1 MARRGDTY
9 SYVIGWLKILLPLV
23 ALALLSTLFLV
34 GRSSEPNVNI
44 PFADPDGSDGP
55 ARQQIVA
62 PRYAGLT
69 ARGDQLILTA
79 DSAEPLADGMDEVL
93 AHQLDAS
100 IDMSDGSRITLRS
113 DRAVVSEGEQS
124 ADLEGAV
131 RIESSTGYRIDTER
145 LRAAMDRIEAE
156 TLAPVSGEGPAGTF
170 KAGKLTITP
179 TETGENVQLL
189 FTQGVNLIYDPKD
202 P

>member
-1 MARRGDTY
+1 MAPRGDTY
-9 SYVIGWLKILLPLV
+9 SYVIGWLKLLLPLV

-34 GRSSEPNVNI
+34 SRSNDPAPSI
-44 PFADPDGSDGP
+44 PFADPDNPDGP
-55 ARQQIVA
+55 ARQQILA

-79 DSAEPLADGMDEVL
+79 DSAEPLSDDLQDVL
-93 AHQLDAS
+93 AHQLDID

-113 DRAVVSEGEQS
+113 DRAVVSSGEQS
-124 ADLEGAV
+124 ADLEGKV

-145 LRAAMDRIEAE
+145 LRTALDQIEAE
-156 TLAPVSGEGPAGTF
+156 TLAPVSGEGPAGSFT
-170 KAGKLTITP
+170 AGKLTITP
-179 TETGENVQLL
+179 SETGEDVQLL
-189 FTQGVNLIYDPKD
+189 FTEGVNLIYDPKD

>member
-1 MARRGDTY
+1 MAPRGDPY
-9 SYVIGWLKILLPLV
+9 SYVIGWLKLLLPLV

-34 GRSSEPNVNI
+34 SRSNDPAPSI
-44 PFADPDGSDGP
+44 PFADPENPDGP

-79 DSAEPLADGMDEVL
+79 DSAEPLSDDLQDVL
-93 AHQLDAS
+93 AHRLDIG

-113 DRAVVSEGEQS
+113 DRAVVSSGEQS
-124 ADLEGAV
+124 ADLEGKV
-131 RIESSTGYRIDTER
+131 QIESSTGYRIDTER
-145 LRAAMDRIEAE
+145 MRTALDQIEAE
-156 TLAPVSGEGPAGTF
+156 TLAPVSGEGPAGSFT
-170 KAGKLTITP
+170 AGKLTITP
-179 TETGENVQLL
+179 SETGEDVQLL
-189 FTQGVNLIYDPKD
+189 FTEGVNLIYDPKD

>member
-1 MARRGDTY
+1 MAPRGDTY
-9 SYVIGWLKILLPLV
+9 SYVIGWLKLLLPLV

-34 GRSSEPNVNI
+34 SRSNDPAPSI
-44 PFADPDGSDGP
+44 PFADPENPDGP

-79 DSAEPLADGMDEVL
+79 DSAEPLSDDLQDVL
-93 AHQLDAS
+93 AHQLDIG

-113 DRAVVSEGEQS
+113 DRAVVSSGDQS
-124 ADLEGAV
+124 ADLEGEV

-145 LRAAMDRIEAE
+145 LRAALDRIEAE
-156 TLAPVSGEGPAGTF
+156 TLAPVSGEGPAGSFT
-170 KAGKLTITP
+170 AGKLTITP
-179 TETGENVQLL
+179 SETGEDVQLL
-189 FTQGVNLIYDPKD
+189 FTEGVNLIYDPKD